1 MASTENITATPSLL
15 TKDEYDSLSDDL
27 KRLYESL
34 YGKGVKTRFYEK
46 GFVAAKRNATSSGT
60 QANVKASIG
69 S

>member
-15 TKDEYDSLSDDL
+15 TKTEYDALSDDL

-34 YGKGVKTRFYEK
+34 YGKGVKTQFYEK
-46 GFVAAKRNATSSGT
+46 GYVAAKRNANTGAT
-60 QANVKASIG
+60 KANVKAAIG

>member
-15 TKDEYDSLSDDL
+15 TKSEYDALSDDL

-34 YGKGVKTRFYEK
+34 YGKGVKTKFYKK
-46 GFVAAKRNATSSGT
+46 GYVAAKRNANTGASTASLE
-60 QANVKASIG
+60 ASIR